1 VSAGQVL
8 IVGGA
13 VLLLLRVTTR
23 RVITARKT

>member
-13 VLLLLRVTTR
+13 VLLLLRVTTAAGDHR
-23 RVITARKT
+23 SET

>member
-1 VSAGQVL
+1 MSAGQVL
-8 IVGGA
+8 IVGDA

>member
-13 VLLLLRVTTR
+13 VLLLLRVTTAGDHR
-23 RVITARKT
+23 SET